1 MVTKVVIMLVFT
13 YTHLLPSNDDNSN
26 GFEKNSR
33 RRIRELRTLDEGRVV
48 GELKGE
54 GGRLW

>member
-1 MVTKVVIMLVFT
+1 MLVFT